1 MAELAS
7 PQFVVDTNI
16 IVDYLRRRE
25 ATLRSLLRR
34 YRCAMTAVTLY
45 ELKALPTLSLRQ
57 EQQIVALC
65 EVMTVLPF
73 GEQTA
78 DVSARIARGLH
89 SQGSS
94 IGLPDT
100 LIAGTCLAAN
110 LPLLTHNTRHY
121 ERVPGLGVLDPTT
134 LIQSGV

>member
-25 ATLRSLLRR
+25 ATLRSLLLR
-34 YRCAMTAVTLY
+34 YRCAMTAMTLY
-45 ELKALPTLSLRQ
+45 ELKALPTLSPRQ
-57 EQQIVALC
+57 EHLIVTLC
-65 EVMTVLPF
+65 EVITVLPF
-73 GEQTA
+73 GEETA
-78 DVSARIARGLH
+78 DVSARIARALRA
-89 SQGSS
+89 QGSS

-100 LIAGTCLAAN
+100 LIAGTCLAAT

-121 ERVPGLGVLDPTT
+121 ERVPGLAVLDPAT
-134 LIQSGV
+134 LIESGS